1 MQRSTTTQDTLQ
13 IGQMKNG
20 KWKMENVLFR
30 KEVLLGIGLVLFAA
44 VVRIIGLGLDSLW
57 FDEVFSVRIARL
69 RVGEIVSLAAK
80 DVHPPLYYLL
90 LHFWTTLFGQTESSV
105 RMLSVVFSI
114 LTVFFIYRIAF
125 MLFDLRIATCT
136 ALLTAL
142 SPLQVFYAQE
152 ARMYAQLA
160 CLSTISVFL
169 FLRWLKDANRLSAV
183 LYVFSTAALLY
194 THLYAVFIVVAQLIY
209 FVMLFFVSRDTFRR
223 AWRSYLTMGF
233 ITTLLFAPWM
243 LVAFQQATRATGHFW
258 IKEPDWLAPFRTL
271 IEYCGSLW
279 LALLLLPLFGY
290 GVKRCCKQSDVT
302 LIPSLAHLKAFLLL
316 WLILPIALPF
326 ILSKLI
332 TPFYLTK
339 YTLAASLPFYLLTAV
354 GLTQVRNAV
363 WQCVLAFVICFSLA
377 TVLRS
382 DLKTLKRERWGDA
395 AYNVEREAK
404 TGDLVLFNSAGSL
417 LSYSY
422 YAKRDDLAKMIFP
435 FSTPGENSPGEVVLL
450 QGAAAEALGSVNPPN
465 TQQETNDL
473 LRKEI
478 GDHKRVWIVTRY
490 GDGFKNE
497 VLKAFGNEF
506 RATTEPALCVKQTR
520 FLYSEDIGESESAIY
535 LKRSGLS
542 CSPQV
547 YLLER

>member
-1 MQRSTTTQDTLQ
+1 MNQRFT
-13 IGQMKNG
+13 NE

-30 KEVLLGIGLVLFAA
+30 KDVLLGMSLVFIAA
-44 VVRIIGLGLDSLW
+44 VVRIVGLGLDSLW
-57 FDEVFSVRIARL
+57 FDEAFSVRIAQL
-69 RVGEIVSLAAK
+69 GLSDIVSLAAK

-90 LHFWTTLFGQTESSV
+90 LHFWTTLFGQTENAV

-114 LTVFFIYRIAF
+114 LTVFFIYRIALT
-125 MLFDLRIATCT
+125 LFDLRIAICT

-160 CLSTISVFL
+160 CLSTISVYL
-169 FLRWLKDANRLSAV
+169 FLRWLKDGNRLSAV
-183 LYVFSTAALLY
+183 LYVISTATLLY
-194 THLYAVFIVVAQLIY
+194 THLYAVFIVLAQLVYLVI
-209 FVMLFFVSRDTFRR
+209 LFLLARDIFRNV
-223 AWRSYLTMGF
+223 WRSYLTMGF
-233 ITTLLFAPWM
+233 ITALLFSPWM
-243 LVAFQQATRATGHFW
+243 LVAFQQAARAKGHFW
-258 IKEPDWLAPFRTL
+258 IKDPDWLAPFQSL
-271 IEYCGSLW
+271 IEYSGSLW
-279 LALLLLPLFGY
+279 LALLFLPLFGY
-290 GVKRCCKQSDVT
+290 GVKRCCELRDVT
-302 LIPSLAHLKAFLLL
+302 VIPSFAHLKAFLLL

-354 GLTQVRNAV
+354 GLAQIRNAA
-363 WQCVLAFVICFSLA
+363 WQGVLAFVICISLA
-377 TVLRS
+377 SVLRS
-382 DLKTLKRERWGDA
+382 DLKTLKRERWRDA

-435 FSTPGENSPGEVVLL
+435 FSTPRENSPAEVVLL
-450 QGAAAEALGSVNPPN
+450 QGAAAEAFGSVNPPN
-465 TQQETNDL
+465 TEQETNDL
-473 LRKEI
+473 LRKEV

-490 GDGFKNE
+490 GDSFKNE

-506 RATTEPALCVKQTR
+506 RAATEPALCVKQTR
-520 FLYSEDIGESESAIY
+520 FLFSEDAGESQRAIY
-535 LKRSGLS
+535 LERSGWS

>member
-1 MQRSTTTQDTLQ
+1 MQRSTTTEDTLQ
-13 IGQMKNG
+13 TSQMKNE
-20 KWKMENVLFR
+20 KWKMENVFFR
-30 KEVLLGIGLVLFAA
+30 KDVLLGISLVLFAA

-57 FDEVFSVRIARL
+57 FDEVFSARIARL
-69 RVGEIVSLAAK
+69 RLSEIINLAAK
-80 DVHPPLYYLL
+80 DVHPPLYYLV
-90 LHFWTTLFGQTESSV
+90 LHFWTTLFGQTESAV

-114 LTVFFIYRIAF
+114 LTVFFIYRIALI
-125 MLFDLRIATCT
+125 LFDLRIAVYT

-160 CLSTISVFL
+160 CLSTISVYL
-169 FLRWLKDANRLSAV
+169 FLRWLKDGNRLSAV
-183 LYVFSTAALLY
+183 LYIFSTATLLY
-194 THLYAVFIVVAQLIY
+194 THLYAVFIVLAQLIY
-209 FVMLFFVSRDTFRR
+209 IVMLFFLARDTFRG

-233 ITTLLFAPWM
+233 ITAVLFAPWM

-258 IKEPDWLAPFRTL
+258 IKEPDWLALFRTL
-271 IEYCGSLW
+271 IEYSGSLW
-279 LALLLLPLFGY
+279 LALLLLPLFVY
-290 GVKRCCKQSDVT
+290 GVKRYCEQSDVT
-302 LIPSLAHLKAFLLL
+302 VIPSWAYLKAFILL
-316 WLILPIALPF
+316 WLVLPIVLPF

-339 YTLAASLPFYLLTAV
+339 YTLAASLPFYLLTAL
-354 GLTQVRNAV
+354 GLAQVRNAAL
-363 WQCVLAFVICFSLA
+363 QSVLAFVICISLA
-377 TVLRS
+377 SLLMS
-382 DLKTLKRERWGDA
+382 DLKTLKRERWRDA
-395 AYNVEREAK
+395 AYNVEHEAK
-404 TGDLVLFNSAGSL
+404 TGDLVFFNSAGSL

-435 FSTPGENSPGEVVLL
+435 FSTPGENSPAEVVLL
-450 QGAAAEALGSVNPPN
+450 QGAAAEAFGSFNPPK
-465 TQQETNDL
+465 TEQETNDL

-478 GDHKRVWIVTRY
+478 GEHKRVWIVTRY
-490 GDGFKNE
+490 GDSFKNE

-520 FLYSEDIGESESAIY
+520 FLFSEEVGENQSAIY